1 MDRIDKNILH
11 WLQRDASLS
20 VAELAE
26 KVGLSSTPCWRRVQQ
41 LEKAGIITRRVALV
55 DPRKINLGITAFVRV
70 RTNRHDTDWLE
81 TFAQAAERIPEIVE
95 VHRLSGDIDYL
106 LRIVVPD
113 IAGYDKVYKELISS
127 ADFADVSA
135 NFAMEEIKSTT
146 RLPLHYLP

>member
-1 MDRIDKNILH
+1 LDRIDKNILH

-81 TFAQAAERIPEIVE
+81 TFAQAADRIPEIVE

-146 RLPLHYLP
+146 ALPLDYA

>member
-1 MDRIDKNILH
+1 LDRIDKNILH

-81 TFAQAAERIPEIVE
+81 TFAQAADRIPEIVE

-113 IAGYDKVYKELISS
+113 IAGYDKVYKELISA

-146 RLPLHYLP
+146 ALPLDYA

>member
-146 RLPLHYLP
+146 ALPLDYA

>member
-81 TFAQAAERIPEIVE
+81 TFAQAADRIPEIVE

-113 IAGYDKVYKELISS
+113 IAGYDKVYKEVISS

-146 RLPLHYLP
+146 ALPLDYA

>member
-26 KVGLSSTPCWRRVQQ
+26 KVGLSSTPCWRRVQR

-81 TFAQAAERIPEIVE
+81 TFAQAADRIPEIVE

-146 RLPLHYLP
+146 ALPLDYA

>member
-1 MDRIDKNILH
+1 LDRIDKKILH

-81 TFAQAAERIPEIVE
+81 TFAQAADRIPEIVE

-113 IAGYDKVYKELISS
+113 IAGYDKVYKDLISA

-146 RLPLHYLP
+146 ALPLDYA

>member
-1 MDRIDKNILH
+1 MLTLHHLNNSRSQRIL
-11 WLQRDASLS
+11 WLLEELELDYTIQRYERDQVTNLAPPELEAIHPLGKSPVLSDDANT
-20 VAELAE
+20 VIE
-26 KVGLSSTPCWRRVQQ
+26 
-41 LEKAGIITRRVALV
+41 
-55 DPRKINLGITAFVRV
+55 
-70 RTNRHDTDWLE
+70 
-81 TFAQAAERIPEIVE
+81 
-95 VHRLSGDIDYL
+95 SGAIIDYL

>member
-1 MDRIDKNILH
+1 LDRIDKNILH

-81 TFAQAAERIPEIVE
+81 TFAQAADRIPEIVE
-95 VHRLSGDIDYL
+95 VHRLS
-106 LRIVVPD
+106 
-113 IAGYDKVYKELISS
+113 
-127 ADFADVSA
+127 ADVSA

-146 RLPLHYLP
+146 ALPLDYA

>member
-1 MDRIDKNILH
+1 LDRIDKNILH

-70 RTNRHDTDWLE
+70 RTNRHDSDWLE

-146 RLPLHYLP
+146 ALPLDYA

>member
-81 TFAQAAERIPEIVE
+81 TFAQAADRIPEIVE

-146 RLPLHYLP
+146 ALPLDYA

>member
-1 MDRIDKNILH
+1 LDRIDKKILH

-81 TFAQAAERIPEIVE
+81 AFAQAADRIPEIVE

-113 IAGYDKVYKELISS
+113 IAGYDKVYKELISA

-146 RLPLHYLP
+146 ALPLDYA

>member
-1 MDRIDKNILH
+1 LDRIDKNILH

-26 KVGLSSTPCWRRVQQ
+26 KVGLSSTPCWRRVQR

-81 TFAQAAERIPEIVE
+81 TFAQAADRIPEIVE

-146 RLPLHYLP
+146 ALPLDYA

>member
-1 MDRIDKNILH
+1 MDQIDRKILH
-11 WLQRDASLS
+11 WLQRDASFS
-20 VAELAE
+20 IAELAE

-41 LEKAGIITRRVALV
+41 LEKAGVIKGRVALL
-55 DPRKINLGITAFVRV
+55 DPRRVNLGVTAFVRV

-81 TFAQAAERIPEIVE
+81 NFASSVARIPEIVE

-113 IAGYDKVYKELISS
+113 IAGYDKVYKELISA

-135 NFAMEEIKSTT
+135 NFTMEEIKSTT
-146 RLPLHYLP
+146 ALPLDYA

>member
-70 RTNRHDTDWLE
+70 RTNRHDSDWLE

-146 RLPLHYLP
+146 ALPLDYA